1 MSEQTD
7 EEPIDQRS
15 PPEDWSLRQFRG
27 TFVPGLFFESG
38 HCLWYVEFTST
49 PTEVGPYTELL
60 LLEPDGGRALY
71 ADPEAATELALRY
84 HAFDRA
90 HGASISGERPSSD
103 ALAVTIEGQDG
114 TALDFEI
121 TFGTSA
127 RTRAMNV
134 MSTLLPGA
142 LVRTNI
148 GATLGSMALDLVVG
162 TNGAKIAGRTE
173 TGARYR
179 FEADEVRQVTE
190 ASASLDG
197 VDLGERVPP
206 TRSIDFG
213 DVAVT
218 DRPLSMAGDIYLP
231 VPE

>member
-7 EEPIDQRS
+7 GKATNK
-15 PPEDWSLRQFRG
+15 PPEDWPLRQFRG

-38 HCLWYVEFTST
+38 HCLWYVEFTAT

-84 HAFDRA
+84 HEFDRA
-90 HGASISGERPSSD
+90 HGATIDTERPSSD
-103 ALAVTIEGQDG
+103 SLAVTIEGQDG
-114 TALDFEI
+114 ATLDFEI
-121 TFGTSA
+121 TFGTSP

-134 MSTLLPGA
+134 MATLLPGA
-142 LVRTNI
+142 LVRTDL

-179 FEADEVRQVTE
+179 FESDQVRQVTD
-190 ASASLDG
+190 ASATLDG
-197 VDLGERVPP
+197 TDLGKRVPP

-218 DRPLSMAGDIYLP
+218 DRPLSMSGDIYLP

>member
-7 EEPIDQRS
+7 GEPIDQS
-15 PPEDWSLRQFRG
+15 PPENWPLRQFRG

-84 HAFDRA
+84 HEFDRA
-90 HGASISGERPSSD
+90 HGATIDAERPSSD
-103 ALAVTIEGQDG
+103 ALDVVIEGDDG
-114 TALDFEI
+114 TTLDLEI
-121 TFGTSA
+121 AFGTST

-134 MSTLLPGA
+134 MSALLPGA
-142 LVRTNI
+142 LVRTNV

-162 TNGAKIAGRTE
+162 TNGAKIAGKTE

-179 FEADEVRQVTE
+179 FEADRVSQVTE
-190 ASASLDG
+190 ASATLDG
-197 VDLGERVPP
+197 TDLGERIPP